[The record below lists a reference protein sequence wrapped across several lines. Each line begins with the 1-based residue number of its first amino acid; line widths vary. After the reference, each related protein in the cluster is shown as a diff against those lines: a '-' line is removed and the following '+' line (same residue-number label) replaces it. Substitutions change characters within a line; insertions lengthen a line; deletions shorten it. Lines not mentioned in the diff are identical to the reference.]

1 MYKICKS
8 DKNFS
13 SFSFFTSLHL
23 LIASYRGVFRTW
35 SNIYNGVFLQK
46 YLTALSCSLF
56 SEKRLHH
63 RCLTE
68 LKIDFCYRSEIL
80 SLLLFLVYKLSR
92 ENTQPENI
100 CDIVFEKAQGRAG
113 KVDKTSVYAEA
124 ALRRFF
130 KNRFMRNFAEFAKK
144 KKKVLEPLF

>member
-1 MYKICKS
+1 M
-8 DKNFS
+8 
-13 SFSFFTSLHL
+13 
-23 LIASYRGVFRTW
+23 
-35 SNIYNGVFLQK
+35 
-46 YLTALSCSLF
+46 
-56 SEKRLHH
+56 
-63 RCLTE
+63 
-68 LKIDFCYRSEIL
+68 

-113 KVDKTSVYAEA
+113 KKDKTSVYAEA

-144 KKKVLEPLF
+144 KKKKKKCRNLFFSKVKLFKSATSLKTSL

>member
-1 MYKICKS
+1 MYLEPGR
-8 DKNFS
+8 
-13 SFSFFTSLHL
+13 TSTME
-23 LIASYRGVFRTW
+23 F
-35 SNIYNGVFLQK
+35 FLQK

-92 ENTQPENI
+92 ENTQPVNI
-100 CDIVFEKAQGRAG
+100 CDIVFEKAQGCAG

-144 KKKVLEPLF
+144 KKKKKSAGTSFLVKLSSLNLQLR